1 MEKKKN
7 NSKIIFL
14 VVAFIEGAAVMAVE
28 LLGAKMIAPFFGTTI
43 YSWAATLAVTL
54 FALAAGYY
62 IGGLF
67 TTRYPAEKLLF
78 FILILAGVFMLIM
91 PFTSTAVMKA
101 TIHLPIL
108 AGLIIS
114 QLAFLLP
121 PVLFFGMVSPTIIF
135 ILVNSVDVSGKTA
148 GKVYAISTVGGVL
161 NTLLI
166 GFWVI
171 PEFGIRMPSFIYG
184 AIVFILPFVAVYPKK
199 LPVTLLALVLTF
211 LFVYRQ
217 ASVRHKNRSDVFNIV
232 YSSEGLLGQVKVID
246 FGISLSGFGHL
257 EPRGLL
263 VNNTW
268 QTVILRENKVSML
281 DYVYFINPII
291 GSFPVGS
298 SVLLVGLGGGTLTRE
313 IQKKKMKLDV
323 VEIDPRLKKIA
334 VKYFDLDPATN
345 VITDD
350 GRHYLQLSEK
360 KYDIIIFDA
369 FLGENPPWQ
378 LLTLESFQ
386 KAKTMLNPKG
396 ILLIE
401 FYGYVQGEIGL
412 VGRSVLRTLKQA
424 GFNVDMVVTRLE
436 DTEERNIIFV
446 ASGQKFSFEN
456 LEYDQQVYSKQEIT
470 NLKAYI
476 FDQNKIDLSDACLL
490 TDNRPVL
497 EKLVKKPTLQ
507 WRMTL
512 NKIFRDKFM
521 EEKQP
526 IYY

>member
-14 VVAFIEGAAVMAVE
+14 LVAFVEGATVMAVE
-28 LLGAKMIAPFFGTTI
+28 LFGAKMIAPFFGTTI
-43 YSWAATLAVTL
+43 YSWAGVLAVTL
-54 FALAAGYY
+54 LALAAGYY
-62 IGGLF
+62 LGGLF

-78 FILILAGVFMLIM
+78 FILLLAGIFVITM
-91 PFTSTAVMKA
+91 PFTSTFIMKS
-101 TIHLPIL
+101 TIHLPL
-108 AGLIIS
+108 LSGLIIS
-114 QLAFLLP
+114 LIVFLLP
-121 PVLFFGMVSPTIIF
+121 PVLFFGMVSPVIIY
-135 ILVNSVDVSGKTA
+135 ILVTSVDVSGRTA
-148 GKVYAISTVGGVL
+148 GKVYAISTLGGVL

-184 AIVFILPFVAVYPKK
+184 AIIILLPLFTVFPKK
-199 LPVTLLALVLTF
+199 LPLSMLALVVVF

-217 ASVRHKNRSDVFNIV
+217 SISSHRNRSDVFNII
-232 YSSEGLLGQVKVID
+232 YSSEGLLGQIKVLD
-246 FGISLSGFGHL
+246 FGINLKGFGNM

-268 QTVILRENKVSML
+268 QTVILKKNQVSML
-281 DYVYFINPII
+281 DYVYFMNPII

-298 SVLLVGLGGGTLTRE
+298 DVLLIGLGGGTLTRE

-323 VEIDPRLKKIA
+323 VEIDRRLKKVAI
-334 VKYFDLDPATN
+334 KYFGLNPATN
-345 VITDD
+345 IIIDD
-350 GRHYLQLSEK
+350 GRHYLQTTDK
-360 KYDIIIFDA
+360 KYDIVIFDA

-386 KAKTMLNPKG
+386 KVKSMLKPNG
-396 ILLIE
+396 ALLIE
-401 FYGYVQGEIGL
+401 FYGYIDGKIGQ
-412 VGRSVLRTLKQA
+412 VDRSLFYTLREA
-424 GFNVDMVVTRLE
+424 GLNVDMVTTRLE
-436 DTEERNIIFV
+436 DVEERNIIFV
-446 ASGQKFSFEN
+446 ASEKKFSFEQ
-456 LEYDQQVYSKQEIT
+456 LEYDQQVYSPQSIT
-470 NLKAYI
+470 NLKSYLYDQTKLHLDDAY
-476 FDQNKIDLSDACLL
+476 LL

-507 WRMTL
+507 WRLTL

-521 EEKQP
+521 EERQP